1 MSSMTGDLG
10 LAGLPMF
17 SKAGKFLNENY
28 SVFRKK
34 HEILLDKP
42 KYQHV
47 SYYPK
52 FKTQFPD
59 EPLEKRD
66 EIFNNKSPTSKQGD
80 TSGGQTTTREWA
92 KATGRYNHWKHK
104 QTEKEK
110 NMAPDSG
117 VYHPKHVEKNT
128 KILPEYSKEVRIN
141 IEPDRFWDPMALDLE
156 KSLTADV
163 DIQLAGIGKMKKKLQ
178 GYIKFASQKARP
190 DLRDTNGSRFH
201 NR

>member
-1 MSSMTGDLG
+1 MTGDLG
-10 LAGLPMF
+10 LMGLPMF

-47 SYYPK
+47 SYCPK
-52 FKTQFPD
+52 FKMQMQD
-59 EPLEKRD
+59 EPSDNRD
-66 EIFNNKSPTSKQGD
+66 EIFKKKLTSSKQGD
-80 TSGGQTTTREWA
+80 TSGGNPDTREWA

-110 NMAPDSG
+110 TMAPDSG
-117 VYHPKHVEKNT
+117 VYHPKHVEKKT
-128 KILPEYSKEVRIN
+128 KILPEYSKEVKTN
-141 IEPDRFWDPMALDLE
+141 LEPDRFYDPTALDLE
-156 KSLTADV
+156 KSFTADV
-163 DIQLAGIGKMKKKLQ
+163 DIQLSGIGKLKKKLQ
-178 GYIKFASQKARP
+178 GYVKFASQTARH
-190 DLRDTNGSRFH
+190 DLRDTNGSRFD